1 MSILPNIDLRL
12 AEPGDAPLLG
22 VAALAAGGGIY
33 EHLLAKAAGGLDA
46 ATVLASAIA
55 TGTDGL
61 SWRHSVIA
69 AAETS
74 DLGAAIAYPSSSFS
88 LHPSIARA
96 ATTEAVDDLQ
106 PLFDAQPDPK
116 TYYLHAIWAVAS
128 ARGQGVGALLLDAV
142 LAMAADAGFNGLSLH
157 VWADN
162 KPALKLYESRGFKAI
177 QAIDIPRRDRMPHSG
192 GKLLMQA

>member
-1 MSILPNIDLRL
+1 MSIQPNIDLRL

-55 TGTDGL
+55 AGTDGL

-74 DLGAAIAYPSSSFS
+74 DLGAAIAYPSPISACIQVLPGPRRQKPWMTSSPCSTQS
-88 LHPSIARA
+88 LIQKHITCMPSGQQSPRVARA
-96 ATTEAVDDLQ
+96 
-106 PLFDAQPDPK
+106 
-116 TYYLHAIWAVAS
+116 
-128 ARGQGVGALLLDAV
+128 
-142 LAMAADAGFNGLSLH
+142 LAH
-157 VWADN
+157 C
-162 KPALKLYESRGFKAI
+162 Y
-177 QAIDIPRRDRMPHSG
+177 
-192 GKLLMQA
+192 

>member
-1 MSILPNIDLRL
+1 MCILPNIDLRL

-55 TGTDGL
+55 AGTDGL

>member
-1 MSILPNIDLRL
+1 MSTLTNIDLRL
-12 AEPGDAPLLG
+12 AEPSDAPLLG

-33 EHLLAKAAGGLDA
+33 EHLLAEAAGGLDA
-46 ATVLASAIA
+46 ATVLASTIA
-55 TGTDGL
+55 AGIDGL

-69 AAETS
+69 AAETG
-74 DLGAAIAYPSSSFS
+74 DLGAAIAYPAPTFS

-96 ATTEAVDDLQ
+96 ATAEALNDLH
-106 PLFDAQPDPK
+106 PLFDAKPHK
-116 TYYLHAIWAVAS
+116 ATYCLHAIWTAEA

-142 LAMAADAGFNGLSLH
+142 LAMAADAGFSGVSLH

>member
-1 MSILPNIDLRL
+1 MCILPNIDLRL

-22 VAALAAGGGIY
+22 VAALTAGGGIY

-55 TGTDGL
+55 AGTDGL

-69 AAETS
+69 AAETG

>member
-1 MSILPNIDLRL
+1 MSIQPNIDLRL

-55 TGTDGL
+55 AGTDGL